1 MENYAKKPK
10 KSNNKYVLLEKP
22 MFFNSKLN
30 KEQSSIQ
37 QNNFKDITINNST
50 KQYHDKKE
58 NEIKKET
65 NKSEFNANKNINKS
79 INININNNKESE
91 PKKEIQFRRFEVD
104 PNETKWASRYFR
116 PGYVKS
122 SINEEDLKYINEHIQ
137 NLSKKEQYDF
147 SNIEKNTHVHI
158 FLKDE
163 EIPYESSK
171 FPSTFKNIDFHP
183 LLKNNLS
190 LMKYDLMTPIQK
202 VIIPYILEKK
212 DCLGCAET
220 GSGKTVSFLAPIIS
234 LLLKDGPPLKDKE
247 YIKQNSKYSNS
258 CSYPVCLVLVP
269 TRELAEQIYIESRK
283 LLYKTGIVSTKC
295 YGGVPFDAQMRELRA
310 GVDIVIGTPGRV
322 FEFIEKKILFLDL
335 IEYLVIDESD
345 RMLDMGFKPQLEN
358 IITKNKQMRSK
369 DDRINLMFSATIP
382 KEVEDISYEFMKDN
396 CYLISTNKSK
406 GNKKGYNANENVEQL
421 IYYVKEEEKIGKLH
435 EILQTAEGNVLI
447 FLEKKKSVD
456 KLEDFLLSRNYNAIG
471 IHGDKIQSE
480 RQKAIKQFSSG
491 EIPILVATDV
501 ASRGLDFPN
510 VSYVF
515 NFDMPK
521 NIEDYI
527 HRIGRTGRVGNKGK
541 AISFYNDNNK
551 QIGFALVNEL
561 KKSGQKIPEFLEEFD
576 YYSNNYYNSEKNYQ
590 LYNSSDPPFDEKK
603 DNENDL
609 SEKNKEKEFGKYK
622 DNFDKYENK
631 GHDRYYKNQYNYNN
645 YRGRGFKYH
654 RGNYYKFRRN
664 NEYNGNYRKGS
675 DNWRK

>member
-1 MENYAKKPK
+1 MEENEKKSK

-30 KEQSSIQ
+30 KDQSSFQ
-37 QNNFKDITINNST
+37 QNNFKDININNSS
-50 KQYHDKKE
+50 KQ
-58 NEIKKET
+58 
-65 NKSEFNANKNINKS
+65 NINKKEKEVKNE
-79 INININNNKESE
+79 INKYELNINKNNININKDSE
-91 PKKEIQFRRFEVD
+91 PKKEIQFRRFEID
-104 PNETKWASRYFR
+104 PNETKWASRYGR
-116 PGYVKS
+116 PGFVKS
-122 SINEEDLKYINEHIQ
+122 SKNEEDLKYINEHIQ
-137 NLSKKEQYDF
+137 NLSKKEQFDF
-147 SNIEKNTHVHI
+147 STIEKNTHIHI
-158 FLKDE
+158 FLKNE
-163 EIPYESSK
+163 EISYESSK

-183 LLKNNLS
+183 LLKNNLT

-202 VIIPYILEKK
+202 VIIPYILYKK

-234 LLLKDGPPLKDKE
+234 LLLKDGPPIEDKE
-247 YIKQNSKYSNS
+247 LLKQNSKYSNS

-283 LLYKTGIVSTKC
+283 LLYKTGIVVTKC
-295 YGGVPFDAQMRELRA
+295 YGGVPFDGQMRELRQ
-310 GVDIVIGTPGRV
+310 GVDIVIGTPGRI
-322 FEFIEKKILFLDL
+322 FEFIEKKILYLDL

-358 IITKNKQMRSK
+358 IIIKNKQMK
-369 DDRINLMFSATIP
+369 PKEKRINLMFSATIP
-382 KEVEDISYEFMKDN
+382 EEVEEISYEFMNEN
-396 CYLISTNKSK
+396 CYLISTNKNK
-406 GNKKGYNANENVEQL
+406 GNKKGYNVNENVEQL
-421 IYYVKEEEKIGKLH
+421 IYYVKEEEKIAKLH
-435 EILQTAEGNVLI
+435 EILQLI

-491 EIPILVATDV
+491 DIPILVATDV

-521 NIEDYI
+521 NIEDYV

-541 AISFYNDNNK
+541 AISFYNENNK

-576 YYSNNYYNSEKNYQ
+576 YYNNYNYNYSNNYQFYNS
-590 LYNSSDPPFDEKK
+590 DIPPFNDKNEY
-603 DNENDL
+603 END
-609 SEKNKEKEFGKYK
+609 SNEKNKEKEFLKYNDK
-622 DNFDKYENK
+622 FDKYENK
-631 GHDRYYKNQYNYNN
+631 GHDKYYKNQYNYNN
-645 YRGRGFKYH
+645 YRGRGFKNH

>member
-1 MENYAKKPK
+1 MEENEKKSK

-30 KEQSSIQ
+30 KDQSSFQ
-37 QNNFKDITINNST
+37 QNNFKDININNTS
-50 KQYHDKKE
+50 KQ
-58 NEIKKET
+58 
-65 NKSEFNANKNINKS
+65 NINKKEKE
-79 INININNNKESE
+79 IKNEINKFEFNINKNNININKDSE
-91 PKKEIQFRRFEVD
+91 PKKEIQFRRFEID
-104 PNETKWASRYFR
+104 PNETKWASRYGRQGF
-116 PGYVKS
+116 VKS
-122 SINEEDLKYINEHIQ
+122 SKNEEDLKYINEHIQ
-137 NLSKKEQYDF
+137 NLSKKDQFDF
-147 SNIEKNTHVHI
+147 STIEKNTHIHI
-158 FLKDE
+158 FLKNE
-163 EIPYESSK
+163 EISYESSK

-183 LLKNNLS
+183 LLKNNLT

-202 VIIPYILEKK
+202 VIIPYILDKK

-234 LLLKDGPPLKDKE
+234 LLLKEGPPIEDKE
-247 YIKQNSKYSNS
+247 LLKQNSKYSNS

-283 LLYKTGIVSTKC
+283 LLYKTGIVVTKC
-295 YGGVPFDAQMRELRA
+295 YGGVPFDGQMRELRQ
-310 GVDIVIGTPGRV
+310 GVDIVIGTPGRI
-322 FEFIEKKILFLDL
+322 FEFIEKKILYLDL

-358 IITKNKQMRSK
+358 IIIKNKQMK
-369 DDRINLMFSATIP
+369 PKEKRINLMFSATIP
-382 KEVEDISYEFMKDN
+382 EEVEEISYEFMNEN
-396 CYLISTNKSK
+396 CYLISTNKNK
-406 GNKKGYNANENVEQL
+406 GNKKGYNVNENVEQL
-421 IYYVKEEEKIGKLH
+421 IYYVKEEEKIAKLH
-435 EILQTAEGNVLI
+435 EILQTIEGNVLL

-491 EIPILVATDV
+491 DIPILVATDV

-541 AISFYNDNNK
+541 AISFYNENNK

-576 YYSNNYYNSEKNYQ
+576 YYNNYNYNYSNNYQFYNS
-590 LYNSSDPPFDEKK
+590 DIPPFNDKNEY
-603 DNENDL
+603 END
-609 SEKNKEKEFGKYK
+609 SNEKNKEKEFLKYNDK
-622 DNFDKYENK
+622 FDKYENK
-631 GHDRYYKNQYNYNN
+631 GYDKCYRNQYNYNY
-645 YRGRGFKYH
+645 YRGRGFKNH

>member
-1 MENYAKKPK
+1 MEENEKKSK

-30 KEQSSIQ
+30 KDQSSFQ
-37 QNNFKDITINNST
+37 QNNFKDININNTS
-50 KQYHDKKE
+50 KQ
-58 NEIKKET
+58 
-65 NKSEFNANKNINKS
+65 NINKKEKEVKNE
-79 INININNNKESE
+79 INKFELNINKNNININKDSE
-91 PKKEIQFRRFEVD
+91 PKKEIQFRRFEID
-104 PNETKWASRYFR
+104 PNETKWASRYGR
-116 PGYVKS
+116 PGFVKS
-122 SINEEDLKYINEHIQ
+122 SKNEEDLKYINEHIQ
-137 NLSKKEQYDF
+137 NLSKKDQFDF
-147 SNIEKNTHVHI
+147 STIEKNTHIHI
-158 FLKDE
+158 FLKNE
-163 EIPYESSK
+163 EISYESSK

-183 LLKNNLS
+183 LLKNNLT

-202 VIIPYILEKK
+202 VIIPYILDKK

-234 LLLKDGPPLKDKE
+234 LLLKDGPPIEDKE
-247 YIKQNSKYSNS
+247 LLKQNSKYSNS

-283 LLYKTGIVSTKC
+283 LLYKTGIVVTKC
-295 YGGVPFDAQMRELRA
+295 YGGVPFDGQMRELRQ
-310 GVDIVIGTPGRV
+310 GVDIVIGTPGRI
-322 FEFIEKKILFLDL
+322 FEFIEKKILYLDL

-358 IITKNKQMRSK
+358 IIIKNKQMK
-369 DDRINLMFSATIP
+369 PKEKRINLMFSATIP
-382 KEVEDISYEFMKDN
+382 EEVEEISSEFMNEN
-396 CYLISTNKSK
+396 CYLISTNKNK
-406 GNKKGYNANENVEQL
+406 GNKKGYNVNENVEQL
-421 IYYVKEEEKIGKLH
+421 IYYVKEEEKIAKLH
-435 EILQTAEGNVLI
+435 EILQTTEGNVLI

-491 EIPILVATDV
+491 DIPILVATDV

-541 AISFYNDNNK
+541 AISFYNENNK

-576 YYSNNYYNSEKNYQ
+576 YYNNYGCGCSNNYQFYNS
-590 LYNSSDPPFDEKK
+590 DIPPFNDKTEY
-603 DNENDL
+603 END
-609 SEKNKEKEFGKYK
+609 SNEKNKEKEFLKYNDK
-622 DNFDKYENK
+622 CDKYENK
-631 GHDRYYKNQYNYNN
+631 GHDKYYKNQYNYNN
-645 YRGRGFKYH
+645 YRGRGFKNH

>member
-1 MENYAKKPK
+1 MEKDEKKSK

-30 KEQSSIQ
+30 KEQSSFQ
-37 QNNFKDITINNST
+37 QNNFKDININSTSEQINN
-50 KQYHDKKE
+50 KKE
-58 NEIKKET
+58 NEIKKEI
-65 NKSEFNANKNINKS
+65 NKFELNNNKN
-79 INININNNKESE
+79 NININKNSE
-91 PKKEIQFRRFEVD
+91 PKKEIQFRRFEID
-104 PNETKWASRYFR
+104 PNETKWASRYGR
-116 PGYVKS
+116 PGFVKS
-122 SINEEDLKYINEHIQ
+122 SKNEDDLKYINEHLK
-137 NLSKKEQYDF
+137 NLSKKEQFDF
-147 SNIEKNTHVHI
+147 STIEKNTHIHI
-158 FLKDE
+158 FLKNE
-163 EIPYESSK
+163 EISYEPSK
-171 FPSTFKNIDFHP
+171 FPSTFKSIDFHP
-183 LLKNNLS
+183 LLKNNLT

-234 LLLKDGPPLKDKE
+234 LLLKEGPPKEDKE
-247 YIKQNSKYSNS
+247 LLKQNSKYSNS

-283 LLYKTGIVSTKC
+283 LLYKTGIVVTKC
-295 YGGVPFDAQMRELRA
+295 YGGVPFDGQMRELRQ
-310 GVDIVIGTPGRV
+310 GVDIVIGTPGRI
-322 FEFIEKKILFLDL
+322 FEFIEKKILYLDL

-358 IITKNKQMRSK
+358 IIIKNKQMK
-369 DDRINLMFSATIP
+369 PKEKRINLMFSATIP
-382 KEVEDISYEFMKDN
+382 EEVEEISYEFMNEN
-396 CYLISTNKSK
+396 CYLISTNKNK

-421 IYYVKEEEKIGKLH
+421 IYYVKEEEKIAKLH
-435 EILQTAEGNVLI
+435 EILQTTEGNVLI

-491 EIPILVATDV
+491 DIPILVATDV

-576 YYSNNYYNSEKNYQ
+576 YYSNNYDYNYSNNYQFYNSNIQSFDDKKE
-590 LYNSSDPPFDEKK
+590 YN
-603 DNENDL
+603 NDL
-609 SEKNKEKEFGKYK
+609 NEKSKEKEFLKYNDK
-622 DNFDKYENK
+622 YDKYENK
-631 GHDRYYKNQYNYNN
+631 VHDKYYRNQYNYNH
-645 YRGRGFKYH
+645 YRGRGFKNH